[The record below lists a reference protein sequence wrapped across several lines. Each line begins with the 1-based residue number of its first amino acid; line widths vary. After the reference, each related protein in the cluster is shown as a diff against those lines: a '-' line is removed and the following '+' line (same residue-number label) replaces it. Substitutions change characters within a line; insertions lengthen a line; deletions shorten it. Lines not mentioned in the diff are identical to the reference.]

1 MNTKLLNF
9 ICAMLIVA
17 FAPAVFAQDDPAPRD
32 RITMITQAPEGTPL
46 RIYSM
51 PYNDATVTGADESK
65 FFGEYISKGP
75 GTEITIAGNIEQ
87 LEVYNCQLS
96 SLTVE
101 NAPELFILRCHSNSL
116 QTLDLHNCPKLS
128 VVDCHSNQL
137 SVLDVSANNLLEELN
152 ASQNKLDN
160 IVLGQQPVLAK
171 LNIASNSVTA
181 LDLSGLTVLEEL
193 HAENNRIVG
202 LDLSANNNIKWIH
215 IYTNC
220 IAGQQMTDF
229 MKNLPEAT
237 QAASL
242 LYIVDTFN
250 SAEGNVCLMNDVEAA
265 SQKGWITMDYAAG
278 VVNAG
283 ITGQVYYGADYVPTI
298 SDNGI
303 KFTTT
308 RAAGETVKLYIQ
320 APGDFT
326 IEGVAE
332 KNFASGT
339 ATYTLAASEVFIK
352 GDISIF
358 ECPGNDITAI
368 DFVGS
373 AATLT
378 SLDCSDNKIE
388 SLQINNAASLAQI
401 HAQKNAI
408 SSLDITGCTGV
419 VRVDCY
425 DNNLR
430 GNAMKAFMN
439 SLPDGTKNNP
449 YLFVIDTKS
458 DTEKNVATT
467 DNVNIAKDKNWAVFD
482 FIGGDRFGMGTRYD
496 GSEPVGPEVPAE
508 FFTFTTTGVSE
519 VLINLVFTDADYY
532 PVVED
537 AELLGWGSGALTLR
551 VTPGKPAKV
560 YGDATLISSNIAY
573 IDSFDASA
581 CPNLKELSLMANEL
595 TTLDVSKNT
604 QLQTL
609 LVFGNSLESI
619 DVSGCTQLKL
629 ISCYGN
635 RLAGEAMTQLM
646 STLPVRSLSEQG
658 RIVIYDGNY
667 EREHNVCTEN
677 DVAAAFD
684 RFWIAYELD
693 ADGQLVPYYG
703 VSGVENVEADDQS
716 APVEYFN
723 LQGVRVQQPENGVY
737 IRRQGGKV
745 SKVHIQ

>member
-137 SVLDVSANNLLEELN
+137 SSLDVSANNLLEELN

-160 IVLGQQPVLAK
+160 ITLGQQPELAK

-237 QAASL
+237 QAPSL

-250 SAEGNVCLMNDVEAA
+250 SAEANICLMSDVEAA
-265 SQKGWITMDYAAG
+265 SQKGWVTMDYADG

-283 ITGQVYYGADYVPTI
+283 LTGQVYYGADYVPSI

-308 RAAGETVKLYIQ
+308 RTPGETVKLYIQ

-339 ATYTLAASEVFIK
+339 ATYTLAASEVFVK

-358 ECPGNDITAI
+358 ECPGNNITAI

-373 AATLT
+373 AANLT

-388 SLQINNAASLAQI
+388 SLRINNAASLAQI
-401 HAQKNAI
+401 HAQKNALR
-408 SSLDITGCTGV
+408 SLDITGCNGIM
-419 VRVDCY
+419 RVDCY
-425 DNNLR
+425 DNNLH
-430 GNAMKAFMN
+430 GAAMKAFME
-439 SLPDGTKNNP
+439 SLPDGSRNEP

-458 DTEKNVATT
+458 ATEKNIATT
-467 DNVNIAKDKNWAVFD
+467 DDVKIAKDKKWSVFD

-496 GSEPVGPEVPAE
+496 GSEPVGPQVPNE
-508 FFTFTTTGVSE
+508 FFTFTAAVSE
-519 VLINLVFTDADYY
+519 VLINLVFTDAEYY

-537 AELLGWGSGALTLR
+537 AEILGWGSGALTLR

-609 LVFGNSLESI
+609 LIFGNSLESI
-619 DVSGCTQLKL
+619 DVSGCSELKL

-635 RLAGEAMTQLM
+635 RLSGEAMTQLM

-677 DVAAAFD
+677 DVAAAYD
-684 RFWIAYELD
+684 RFWIAYELN

-703 VSGVENVEADDQS
+703 VSGVENVEADDLS
-716 APVEYFN
+716 TPVEYFN